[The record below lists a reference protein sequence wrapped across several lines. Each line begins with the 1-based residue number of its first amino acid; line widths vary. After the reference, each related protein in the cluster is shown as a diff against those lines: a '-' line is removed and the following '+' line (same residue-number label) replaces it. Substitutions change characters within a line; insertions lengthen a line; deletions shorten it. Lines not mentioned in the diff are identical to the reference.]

1 MAEAKSIVTY
11 QTREYGVVKVKLA
24 ALMDRRG
31 ITPEPAAD
39 ADGHQIRRDRPL
51 L

>member
-1 MAEAKSIVTY
+1 MAEAKSIVPY

-31 ITPEPAAD
+31 ITRNRRRTLTGIKY
-39 ADGHQIRRDRPL
+39 DGIDRY
-51 L
+51 